1 MPIDNTYV
9 RSERMEDVP
18 VFPDPPA
25 ITTER
30 TLAII
35 KPDAVDREE
44 EIKEEIKSHGFAI
57 LQVGEL
63 QRRYQG
69 TGLTSM
75 AAAAV
80 SPFMCMAQH

>member
-1 MPIDNTYV
+1 
-9 RSERMEDVP
+9 MEDVP

-44 EIKEEIKSHGFAI
+44 EIKEEIKSHGFTI

-63 QRRYQG
+63 QRSYPSFIRY
-69 TGLTSM
+69 TSM
-75 AAAAV
+75 AAATMLQRRYLGLRLWLQ
-80 SPFMCMAQH
+80 PQ